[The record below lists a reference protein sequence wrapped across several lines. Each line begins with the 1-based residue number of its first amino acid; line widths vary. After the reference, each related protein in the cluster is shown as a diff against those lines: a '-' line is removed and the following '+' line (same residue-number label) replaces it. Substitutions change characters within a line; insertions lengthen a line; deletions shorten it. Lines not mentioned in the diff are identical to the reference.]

1 MIFDYFNLTTIT
13 KLNELLVS
21 MDKKLDKILEK
32 FSSGLDAT
40 TTCRSSSKTINKD
53 DPKFVVSTKLEG
65 NVIQICSYCIERWNI
80 SVKN

>member
-53 DPKFVVSTKLEG
+53 DPKFVVSTKLE
-65 NVIQICSYCIERWNI
+65 R
-80 SVKN
+80 KNNSNMFILHRKMEYFC

>member
-40 TTCRSSSKTINKD
+40 TTSSSKTINKD

-65 NVIQICSYCIERWNI
+65 NVIQMCSYCIERWNI

>member
-32 FSSGLDAT
+32 FSSGLNAT
-40 TTCRSSSKTINKD
+40 T
-53 DPKFVVSTKLEG
+53 FQVA
-65 NVIQICSYCIERWNI
+65 
-80 SVKN
+80 